1 MRQLLISRAARPHAV
16 VGVNVA
22 EREVEV
28 LKRARENFVR
38 KRREMAEQMIPS
50 GAAAA
55 HFAPN
60 FAALQIAIEAL
71 DRAIR
76 MKGRYRRTM
85 HPPHLSRRRCRA
97 PRLSRPMLWMWIS
110 IQPDSPSRTDARPKA
125 SVVPVLS
132 RLRSRR
138 VAMRRRSFLAG
149 AATLGAVLPSLAQ
162 TGGGAMRRIGV
173 LANNPPSAPLA
184 APFYAAFYAGLNE
197 RGWVEGRN
205 LLIEGRYAAG
215 RMERFAEL
223 AAELVALDVEVIVVL
238 SGAQATQAAKRA
250 TSKIPIVFAGVDPI
264 ASNFVASLAR
274 PGRNLTGVSNQ
285 LGDLVEK
292 TVDLLRAFVP
302 NLERVGLIWQP
313 ANSGSA
319 QSQKDLD
326 AAAPRL
332 GLSVVSLELATPQD
346 VERVFATVRETR
358 PQVLIIH
365 PTPVVSRVYKEIAAF
380 AIAERLPTITGY
392 SAYVREG
399 LLMSYGPDLASI
411 WRLAAH

>member
-1 MRQLLISRAARPHAV
+1 
-16 VGVNVA
+16 
-22 EREVEV
+22 
-28 LKRARENFVR
+28 
-38 KRREMAEQMIPS
+38 
-50 GAAAA
+50 
-55 HFAPN
+55 
-60 FAALQIAIEAL
+60 
-71 DRAIR
+71 
-76 MKGRYRRTM
+76 
-85 HPPHLSRRRCRA
+85 
-97 PRLSRPMLWMWIS
+97 
-110 IQPDSPSRTDARPKA
+110 
-125 SVVPVLS
+125 
-132 RLRSRR
+132 
-138 VAMRRRSFLAG
+138 MRRRSFLVG
-149 AATLGAVLPSLAQ
+149 AATLGAALPSLAQ

-173 LANNPPSAPLA
+173 LANNPPSAPVA
-184 APFYAAFYAGLNE
+184 APLWAAFYAGLNE

-215 RMERFAEL
+215 RMERFAEF

-238 SGAQATQAAKRA
+238 GGTQAAQTAKQA
-250 TSKIPIVFAGVDPI
+250 TSKIPIVFAGVGDPI
-264 ASNFVASLAR
+264 ASGLVASLAR
-274 PGRNLTGVSNQ
+274 PGGNLTGVSNQ
-285 LGDLVEK
+285 LVDLVEK

-380 AIAERLPTITGY
+380 AIAERLPTITGSKLALELALPTISFY
-392 SAYVREG
+392 PVMTQAG
-399 LLMSYGPDLASI
+399 LLMSYGDNRIASWRRAATYVDRLLRGERPTNLPVEQPTSFHLHINLKTARAFGLTIPPTLLARADEVI
-411 WRLAAH
+411 D